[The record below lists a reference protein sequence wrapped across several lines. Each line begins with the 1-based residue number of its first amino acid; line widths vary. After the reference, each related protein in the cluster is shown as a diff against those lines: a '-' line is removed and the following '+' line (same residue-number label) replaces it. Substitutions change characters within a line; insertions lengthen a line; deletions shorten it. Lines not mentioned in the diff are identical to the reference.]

1 MNSDSGK
8 NAMKKIRKDYLK
20 QSVWMPALFTVIA
33 CFQSFV
39 AWSADYVLVKP
50 KQESA
55 LQITAN
61 ASYAAHE
68 IRKGSI
74 SLLPGNLPSAKS
86 EAGIMTKSNNI
97 GPATYAVSFFS
108 DANYEIIIDSVAI
121 QLDGTKVVS
130 GAIKNHHLKTFVLTI
145 ADDGFVLTLQDMDR
159 NRLYRA
165 SGSTLDSSGTV
176 TEIDMTK
183 IPKMIR

>member
-1 MNSDSGK
+1 
-8 NAMKKIRKDYLK
+8 
-20 QSVWMPALFTVIA
+20 
-33 CFQSFV
+33 
-39 AWSADYVLVKP
+39 
-50 KQESA
+50 
-55 LQITAN
+55 
-61 ASYAAHE
+61 
-68 IRKGSI
+68 
-74 SLLPGNLPSAKS
+74 
-86 EAGIMTKSNNI
+86 
-97 GPATYAVSFFS
+97 
-108 DANYEIIIDSVAI
+108 VAI